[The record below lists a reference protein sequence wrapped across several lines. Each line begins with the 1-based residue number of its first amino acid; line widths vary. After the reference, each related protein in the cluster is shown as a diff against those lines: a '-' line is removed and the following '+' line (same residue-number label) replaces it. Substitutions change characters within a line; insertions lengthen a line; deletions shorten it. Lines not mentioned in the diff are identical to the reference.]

1 MSQTTAPSGL
11 LGQALTEK
19 SAQLITLLQGKLGSQ
34 ILSSSV
40 ELGDAVIKIPAQG
53 ALQFFQLLK
62 LDSELQFNL
71 LVDVTAVDWLDSQ
84 DDRFQVV
91 YQLLSLVTKFRL
103 RVLIDLPEAQPEV
116 DSIVSLWPGA
126 NYLEREVWDMYGIK
140 FRGHPELK
148 RILMYEE
155 FDGHPLRKDYPVQGK
170 QPRIPLRAAEVRNTA
185 LDMAR
190 PALVGINPRKK

>member
-84 DDRFQVV
+84 DERFQVV

-103 RVLIDLPEAQPEV
+103 RVLIGLPEAQPEV

>member
-11 LGQALTEK
+11 LGQGLSQK
-19 SAQLITLLQGKLGSQ
+19 SAQLISLLQGKLGSQ

-40 ELGDAVIKIPAQG
+40 ELGDAVIKISAQG

-71 LVDVTAVDWLDSQ
+71 LIDITAVDWLDSREE
-84 DDRFQVV
+84 RFQVV
-91 YQLLSLVTKFRL
+91 YQFLSLVTKFRL
-103 RVLIDLPEAQPEV
+103 RVLIDLPEVQPEV

>member
-1 MSQTTAPSGL
+1 VSQTTAPSGL